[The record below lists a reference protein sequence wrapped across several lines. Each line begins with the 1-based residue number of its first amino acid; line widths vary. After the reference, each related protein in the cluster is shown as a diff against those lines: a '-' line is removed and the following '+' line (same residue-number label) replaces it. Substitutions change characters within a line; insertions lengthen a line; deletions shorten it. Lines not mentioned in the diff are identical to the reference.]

1 MSSENNSVEKVYT
14 YEITNK
20 NGKTVTK
27 RVVRKYTN
35 KKDTTNTLQNKAN
48 KEILEQNIR
57 ENFETIKALPE
68 RKRISHIRDN
78 YLPENVTASYNT
90 IRTIWQKVLSEGDI
104 KMSTPKEEVVHEGTV
119 EEEA

>member
-48 KEILEQNIR
+48 KETILLLSKTLNVPKSSIEIL
-57 ENFETIKALPE
+57 FGDKSKLKTF
-68 RKRISHIRDN
+68 
-78 YLPENVTASYNT
+78 YLPITENDF
-90 IRTIWQKVLSEGDI
+90 RI
-104 KMSTPKEEVVHEGTV
+104 KLMNL
-119 EEEA
+119 